1 MHNTFPNKFY
11 FINSFKKNNIDKLN
25 INTGVIFRNYSKKVS
40 IYEIIQTK
48 KYCKKKGIKFF
59 LSNNI
64 KLSIKLGLDG
74 SYIPSFNQSLRHLA
88 YKTKSSFIIMGS
100 AHNIREIEFKIK
112 QGCENIL
119 LSKLFKVEYK
129 PNSSYFGL
137 IRFNIFSNFSKRII
151 PLGGINSS
159 NFNNLKNL
167 KSEGVAILSEI
178 KKKPAIASRLF

>member
-1 MHNTFPNKFY
+1 MHNNFPNKFY
-11 FINSFKKNNIDKLN
+11 FIKAFKKNNIDKLN

-74 SYIPSFNQSLRHLA
+74 SYIPSFNKSLRHLS

-100 AHNIREIEFKIK
+100 AHNFKEIRKKEAQRVKFIFISSIFKK
-112 QGCENIL
+112 NKNYLGLYRFRL
-119 LSKLFKVEYK
+119 LSKFTNKSV
-129 PNSSYFGL
+129 
-137 IRFNIFSNFSKRII
+137 IA
-151 PLGGINSS
+151 LGGISKLNQ
-159 NFNNLKNL
+159 K
-167 KSEGVAILSEI
+167 KI
-178 KKKPAIASRLF
+178 KLLGCSGISGISYFE

>member
-1 MHNTFPNKFY
+1 MHNIFPNKFY
-11 FINSFKKNNIDKLN
+11 FINAFKKNNIDKLN

-100 AHNIREIEFKIK
+100 AHNIREIRLKEAQKVKIIFISSIFKK
-112 QGCENIL
+112 NKNYLGLYRFRL
-119 LSKLFKVEYK
+119 LSKLT
-129 PNSSYFGL
+129 N
-137 IRFNIFSNFSKRII
+137 KRIVA
-151 PLGGINSS
+151 LGGISKLN
-159 NFNNLKNL
+159 
-167 KSEGVAILSEI
+167 
-178 KKKPAIASRLF
+178 KKKIKLLNCFGISGISYFT